1 MVINNKAERSLLV
14 TQPFVLESKLNLE
27 EFLMDST
34 FDVVPRDWYPWW
46 TWFVEDYVAPSE
58 RKNWAPVSYY
68 DLTGVSVVTVT
79 VDFDSVGAVEF
90 WVFRRLALRVSED
103 GTVWIGP

>member
-1 MVINNKAERSLLV
+1 MVINNKAGRSLLV

-68 DLTGVSVVTVT
+68 DLAGVSVVAVA
-79 VDFDSVGAVEF
+79 VDFNSVSAVEIR
-90 WVFRRLALRVSED
+90 VFRRLTLWVA
-103 GTVWIGP
+103 